1 MSATIDQVYKA
12 SQRLAGDMSGFDTE
26 LDVAKAIRD
35 GVLSSPQQFVNMLL
49 IALRITG
56 TGVAYRQGIDEF
68 CFRDPSIYLTSEFLE
83 RCQGLPVIVEH
94 PKGSLNSAEFH
105 DRIVGM
111 IALPYIQGDEVWGI
125 AKIYDAATRE
135 MLESEQLSTSPC
147 VVFRDPT
154 TTNTK
159 IDADGATVLIEGKPH
174 LICHVALCAVGV
186 WDKGGKPA
194 GVDSSN
200 LTVGDSIL
208 MGTSNADLQRQ
219 IDALKRQIGPEMC
232 HEMRSEYAKAQG
244 RAEPAYRAIADS
256 APAPLVDERLHDYR
270 VRLLKPH
277 QKHSKPF
284 QSADLSKI
292 RDESA
297 FNAIEGQIYAD
308 AAGASMRNEGP
319 LHAVTTLDAAN
330 RPITKYFGSDGSCW
344 DRFNPPIKYIRRFNV
359 AGKA

>member
-1 MSATIDQVYKA
+1 MSATIDQVLKA
-12 SQRLAGDMSGFDTE
+12 TLRLAGDMSGFDTE

-35 GVLSSPQQFVNMLL
+35 GELSSPQNFANMTL

-68 CFRDPSIYLTSEFLE
+68 CFRDPSIYLTAEFLE

-94 PKGSLNSAEFH
+94 PKGALDSTEFH

-111 IALPYIQGDEVWGI
+111 VTLPYIQGDEVWGI

-135 MLESEQLSTSPC
+135 MLETEQLSTSPC
-147 VVFRDPT
+147 VVFRSPSTD
-154 TTNTK
+154 NSK
-159 IDADGATVLIEGKPH
+159 IDVNGATVLIEGTPQ
-174 LICHVALCAVGV
+174 LICHVALCAAGV

-194 GVDSSN
+194 GVDNSN
-200 LTVGDSIL
+200 LSIGDS
-208 MGTSNADLQRQ
+208 TVSSTAELQRQ

-297 FNAIEGQIYAD
+297 FNAIEAQVYAD
-308 AAGASMRNEGP
+308 AAKASMRNEGP
-319 LHAVTTLDAAN
+319 LHAVTTMDASN
-330 RPITKYFGSDGSCW
+330 RPVTKYFGSDGSCW
-344 DRFNPPIKYIRRFNV
+344 DQFNPPFRYVTRINTPGRS
-359 AGKA
+359 